1 MSSSLVLQLKLK
13 CLLKKP
19 AHDGIIE
26 AKEFHDQNKP
36 YGLLSDPTSMIL
48 YLCKSD

>member
-19 AHDGIIE
+19 PAHDGIIE
-26 AKEFHDQNKP
+26 AMEFHDQNKP
-36 YGLLSDPTSMIL
+36 YGLLSDPHL
-48 YLCKSD
+48 